1 MKNKK
6 QQHNSPLRLALT
18 TLAGVDLEAPSC
30 HLCHSHLLGGL
41 EKQCGVVERPWGR
54 QSWAES
60 PPVGRLGC
68 VRSGTLW
75 ASLTL
80 VSLFI
85 KGE

>member
-18 TLAGVDLEAPSC
+18 PLAGVDLEAPSC
-30 HLCHSHLLGGL
+30 RLCHSHLLGGL

-54 QSWAES
+54 QRWAES
-60 PPVGRLGC
+60 PPVGLLGC
-68 VRSGTLW
+68 ALRHVMGVSNF
-75 ASLTL
+75 S
-80 VSLFI
+80 SLFI